1 MGNLILILLALIAGG
16 VLTALLL
23 QVLIMWMVHNP
34 TFPLG
39 VLIGLVIAVFI
50 YFKFRN
56 RDSYYD
62 DYVPP
67 IHKAPTTTSPK
78 KVATITPET
87 IAKPETNNQGD
98 SDLYTCLID
107 QMGYS
112 PKESSKAIEY
122 IKQNAPDKPVADKIR
137 IAINHLSE
145 EGIGK

>member
-1 MGNLILILLALIAGG
+1 MGNFILLLLALIAGG

-23 QVLIMWMVHNP
+23 QALIIWIIHNP

-56 RDSYYD
+56 QDSYYD

-67 IHKAPTTTSPK
+67 THKASSVIPAK
-78 KVATITPET
+78 KVDIAASKAIT
-87 IAKPETNNQGD
+87 KPETNGQEYN
-98 SDLYTCLID
+98 DLSTCLID

-112 PKESSKAIEY
+112 PKESSDAIEY
-122 IKQNAPDKPVADKIR
+122 IKQNAPDKSITDKIR
-137 IAINHLSE
+137 IAINHLSG
-145 EGIGK
+145 EGTK